1 MTLYFENTVK
11 AKMGFSMKQ
20 VAGDVAAKVLEHEG
34 CPYEAEISVIVTDDS
49 GIRELN
55 REHRGIDAPT
65 DVLSFPLVPFGRP
78 ACFEELSEDSG
89 LFNPET
95 GELMLG
101 DIVISADRVK
111 EQAAAYGHSQKR
123 EFAFLVAHSMLHLIG
138 YDHEK
143 SKTEERIMTE
153 KQEDALASLGIRRQK
168 LDPVKIRKNFKDKKR
183 IVIKI
188 GSSSLAHRET
198 GRLDLI
204 KLETLVREAVDLQNR
219 GKEVVIVS
227 SGAIMVGRNAL
238 GLTKELKNINQHQAC
253 ASVGQARLM
262 MMYQKLFSEYNHIC
276 SQILL
281 TKANMLDNLNR
292 INAKNTFNELLSL
305 GVVPIVNEN
314 DTVATYE
321 IDNISVFGDNDTL
334 SAVVA
339 ALIHADLL
347 ILLSDIDGMYTDDPH
362 KNKKAKFI
370 DVVDRI
376 NPDILKMGKSTSG
389 SEVGTGGMAT
399 KISAA
404 KIATT
409 AGTDMVIAS
418 GEDFSNIHRI
428 VNGEALGTVFLG
440 DAKDEY
446 YLLNYLEHSY
456 GD

>member
-1 MTLYFENTVK
+1 MTVHFEKNIK
-11 AKMGFSMKQ
+11 KSFGFSVKQ
-20 VAGDVAAKVLEHEG
+20 TACDVIKKVLENEE
-34 CPYEAEISVIVTDDS
+34 CPYEAEVSVTLTDNE
-49 GIRELN
+49 GIRRLN
-55 REHRGIDAPT
+55 AQYRGKDMPT
-65 DVLSFPLVPFGRP
+65 DVLSFPMID
-78 ACFEELSEDSG
+78 FEKPGDFDS
-89 LFNPET
+89 LERSADIFNPGT
-95 GELMLG
+95 GELVLG
-101 DIVISADRVK
+101 DIVISADKVK
-111 EQAAAYGHSQKR
+111 EQAAAYGHTMKR
-123 EFAFLVAHSMLHLIG
+123 EFAFLIAHSVLHLIG
-138 YDHEK
+138 YDHER
-143 SKTEERIMTE
+143 SRTEERLMNE
-153 KQEDALASLGIRRQK
+153 KQEDALAGLGIRRKK
-168 LDPVKIRKNFKDKKR
+168 LEPAKIRKQFRDKKR

-188 GSSSLAHRET
+188 GSASLAHPET
-198 GRLDLI
+198 GRLDLV
-204 KLETLVREAVDLQNR
+204 KLERLVRETIDLQNQ

-227 SGAIMVGRNAL
+227 SGAIMVGKNAL
-238 GLTKELKNINQHQAC
+238 GLRRELKNINEHQAC

-262 MMYQKLFSEYNHIC
+262 MMYQKLFSEYNHVC

-362 KNKKAKFI
+362 KNKKAQFI
-370 DVVDRI
+370 EVVDRL
-376 NPDILKMGKSTSG
+376 NSDILKMGKRSSG
-389 SEVGTGGMAT
+389 SSVGTGGMAT
-399 KISAA
+399 KLQAA

-428 VNGEALGTVFLG
+428 VNGEPLGTVFLG
-440 DAKDEY
+440 DAKDEL